1 MTKVYQT
8 RIRLFIYFIMYY
20 VILCYFYLVR
30 NRKKKSCFINNYI
43 EIIIKNYKKNMYKFI
58 KYYINKNKMLQKNIS
73 IKNYLFILHF
83 N

>member
-1 MTKVYQT
+1 
-8 RIRLFIYFIMYY
+8 
-20 VILCYFYLVR
+20 
-30 NRKKKSCFINNYI
+30 
-43 EIIIKNYKKNMYKFI
+43 MYKFI